1 MATHNR
7 FVVGL
12 FDEPN
17 EARTVVKELK
27 SAGFDHIDVKN
38 RGENRGLTGHLENH
52 GVPDSHSHFYAEGV
66 RRGGTLVTLFT
77 DDGHYT
83 NAVELMRR
91 HGAVDIN
98 KRASYYKKGGYE
110 RHDENAPPYNEEK
123 YSAERKEYGTHEH
136 NEGETVLPEI
146 EEKIHIGKEKV
157 QRGGVRVF
165 ARETEVPVEESVTLR
180 DEVIDV
186 YRQNVDRAATADDM
200 KAFNQ
205 GEVVVTETD
214 ERAVVSKEAR
224 VTGEVH
230 VGKHAEE
237 KTETVRDTVKKREVE
252 VEQIEGG
259 TTTSG
264 TTTKTNR

>member
-27 SAGFDHIDVKN
+27 SAGFSHIDVKN
-38 RGENRGLTGHLENH
+38 RGENRGLTGHLEKH

-77 DDGHYT
+77 
-83 NAVELMRR
+83 ERR
-91 HGAVDIN
+91 PLHQRR
-98 KRASYYKKGGYE
+98 RA
-110 RHDENAPPYNEEK
+110 HAPPRRGRHQQARQLLQEGRLQPPRR
-123 YSAERKEYGTHEH
+123 ERPAVQR
-136 NEGETVLPEI
+136 GEVLGRAQGVRHPRAQRGEAVLPEI

-186 YRQNVDRAATADDM
+186 YRQNVDRAATADDL

-237 KTETVRDTVKKREVE
+237 KTETVRDSVKKREVE
-252 VEQIEGG
+252 VEKIEGG
-259 TTTSG
+259 TATSG